1 MSAFP
6 SIQEGRYPQG
16 QGRVGIWDWFRHI
29 IVPATILGFGGVIVY
44 TRFVR
49 SQVLEVLSQDHVRTA
64 RAKGLREGH
73 VAQWHVL
80 RNALIPVVTL
90 LGSFLPFLISGAAI
104 TESIFNWPGMGRLF
118 LEAATTR
125 DYPAP
130 PRHPE
135 PRDRRDDGRYLH
147 RRRHVR
153 NRRSPDPL

>member
-29 IVPATILGFGGVIVY
+29 IVPATILGFGGLIVY

-80 RNALIPVVTL
+80 RNALIPVGTL
-90 LGSFLPFLISGAAI
+90 LGSFLSVLISGGALTQSVFHWA
-104 TESIFNWPGMGRLF
+104 GVGRGF
-118 LEAATTR
+118 PEV
-125 DYPAP
+125 
-130 PRHPE
+130 PR
-135 PRDRRDDGRYLH
+135 PRD
-147 RRRHVR
+147 
-153 NRRSPDPL
+153 P